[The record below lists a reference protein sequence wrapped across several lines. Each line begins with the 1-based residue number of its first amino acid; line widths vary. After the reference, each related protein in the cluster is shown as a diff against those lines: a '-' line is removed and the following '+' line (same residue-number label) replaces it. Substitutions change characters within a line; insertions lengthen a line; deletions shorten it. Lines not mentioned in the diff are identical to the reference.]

1 MINVVFM
8 KILYISF
15 PDLNGSNGSCTHV
28 REILRNI
35 PINNSITVVSP
46 TKYPPKFGNNITFKR
61 CGYIDIEFLR
71 AFTFSINAFFICS
84 FYLLRNKCDLIY
96 ERDHAFG
103 TGCNLTLL
111 FNIPVVMEVNGISN
125 ETGRF
130 PKPIAKIIN
139 LVLLNRYSIATHIIT
154 VTPKLKEFLQLNY
167 NLPPDK
173 VSVVENGANIDL
185 FKPMDKE
192 NALKKLNLDSEF
204 KYVCFVGH
212 LAPWQGV
219 EYLVKSSPFILSK
232 CPNTKFIIVGD
243 GPKLDELKKL
253 VDTLNISSN
262 YLFTGYVD
270 YETVPVYINAS
281 NICVAPFIIERNDR
295 IGLSAL
301 KIYEYLACGKPVVA
315 SKIKG
320 IEELLSTSKGGISV
334 IPEDV
339 CDLGKNIVRLLRD
352 DSMCKQMGTYGY
364 KFIRAHHSW
373 KIAAANVEQISCKV
387 VNNSNKNNS
396 S

>member
-1 MINVVFM
+1 MN
-8 KILYISF
+8 ILYISF
-15 PDLNGSNGSCTHV
+15 PDLNGSTGACTHV
-28 REILRNI
+28 REILRNLSL
-35 PINNSITVVSP
+35 NNSITVVSP

-84 FYLLRNKCDLIY
+84 LYLLRNKCDLIY

-111 FNIPVVMEVNGISN
+111 FNIPVIMEVNGISN
-125 ETGRF
+125 ETGRL

-139 LVLLNRYSIATHIIT
+139 LVLHNRYSIATHIVT

-167 NLPPDK
+167 NLAPDK

-185 FKPMDKE
+185 FKQMNKE
-192 NALKKLNLDSEF
+192 DALKKLDLNSAF

-212 LAPWQGV
+212 LAAWQGV
-219 EYLVKSSPFILSK
+219 EYLIKSSPFVLSE

-262 YLFTGYVD
+262 YIFTGYVD
-270 YETVPVYINAS
+270 YEKVPVYINAS
-281 NICVAPFIIERNDR
+281 NICVAPFVIERNDK

-320 IEELLSTSKGGISV
+320 IEELLATSNGGISV
-334 IPEDV
+334 TPEDV
-339 CDLGKNIVRLLRD
+339 CDLGENIVKLLQD
-352 DSMCKQMGTYGY
+352 EKLAQKMGTEGY
-364 KFIRAHHSW
+364 KFIRNHHSW
-373 KIAAANVEQISCKV
+373 KIAAANVERISRKV
-387 VNNSNKNNS
+387 INNS
-396 S
+396 SKNNHS